1 MWMPNM
7 RTPSS
12 LRIDSV
18 ASSVTMAWTL
28 EMATLSGPTSNPT
41 SPFTGV
47 VPPNLSA
54 EGMARS
60 NRYKLV

>member
-1 MWMPNM
+1 MPNM

-12 LRIDSV
+12 VLIDSV
-18 ASSVTMAWTL
+18 ASSVTTAWTL
-28 EMATLSGPTSNPT
+28 EIATLSGRTFTPT

-54 EGMARS
+54 EGVARS